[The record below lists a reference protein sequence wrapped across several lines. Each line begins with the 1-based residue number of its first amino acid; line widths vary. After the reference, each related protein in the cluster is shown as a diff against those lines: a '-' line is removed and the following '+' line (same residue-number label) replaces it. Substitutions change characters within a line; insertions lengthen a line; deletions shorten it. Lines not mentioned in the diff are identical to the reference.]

1 MLSVLAFKTS
11 LFAGVL
17 DGGASD
23 VFLQGTR
30 LSKFMESVEQVAGA
44 MGEGETADEAATA
57 RDGATRASDASTATG
72 PADADAPTAG
82 RAGAPPGEVT
92 PTPAADPW
100 PALLQLGASLLQ
112 GLAQGAASPG
122 GVAARIEIDPASGKP
137 SLRLPLPEPEL
148 LRRLAQALQP
158 FAN

>member
-1 MLSVLAFKTS
+1 
-11 LFAGVL
+11 
-17 DGGASD
+17 
-23 VFLQGTR
+23 
-30 LSKFMESVEQVAGA
+30 MESVEQVAGA

-72 PADADAPTAG
+72 PAARAAVGDGEPDADADAPTAG